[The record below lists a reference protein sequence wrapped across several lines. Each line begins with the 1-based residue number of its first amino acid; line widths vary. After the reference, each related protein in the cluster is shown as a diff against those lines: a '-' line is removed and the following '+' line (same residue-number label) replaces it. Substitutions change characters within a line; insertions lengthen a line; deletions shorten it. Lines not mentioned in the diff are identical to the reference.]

1 MDYRQ
6 PVRFGVFVTP
16 EATERPLQMA
26 ALADELGY
34 EVVGVQDHPYQRRF
48 FDTWTLLTAIAM
60 RTEHIT
66 VFPDVANLPLR
77 PPAVLA
83 KAAASL
89 DLLSGGR
96 VELGL
101 GAGGFWEAIK
111 AYGGPVRTPGESVS
125 ALEEAIQVIRLIW
138 SGQHGIR
145 FEGKFYPLA
154 GAHSGPVPAHPMG
167 IWLGAYKPR
176 MLSVVGRLA
185 DGWVPSLGYFKPAD
199 LLEGNRQRVAFSYD
213 AQPLIKLNAGK
224 YRLRVKHGGND
235 SNGNRVDRF
244 LACVAYLD
252 GVHPAIITQSGLYE
266 NEIFTAYDG
275 NLKQLWQFKSF
286 GETNGSGAL
295 STDLGWREASSVRRL
310 NSASESVTVPVEV
323 GAGTIASVRE
333 FRVWP

>member
-83 KAAASL
+83 KAAATL

-125 ALEEAIQVIRLIW
+125 ALEEASQVIRLMW
-138 SGQHGIR
+138 SGEHGIR

-154 GAHSGPVPAHPMG
+154 GAHSGPVPAHPIG

-176 MLSVVGRLA
+176 MLSIVGRLA
-185 DGWVPSLGYFKPAD
+185 DGWVPSYGYVKAPD
-199 LLEGNRQRVAFSYD
+199 LLEGNRRIDDAATAAGRDPRSIRRV
-213 AQPLIKLNAGK
+213 LNAGN
-224 YRLRVKHGGND
+224 LDAETLVSLVVDHGMD
-235 SNGNRVDRF
+235 TF
-244 LACVAYLD
+244 LVTD
-252 GVHPAIITQSGLYE
+252 DPDE
-266 NEIFTAYDG
+266 MR
-275 NLKQLWQFKSF
+275 SF
-286 GETNGSGAL
+286 
-295 STDLGWREASSVRRL
+295 
-310 NSASESVTVPVEV
+310 ASEVAPR
-323 GAGTIASVRE
+323 VRE
-333 FRVWP
+333 EVESRRSSRAD

>member
-6 PVRFGVFVTP
+6 PVRFGVFVTA

-26 ALADELGY
+26 ALVDELGY
-34 EVVGVQDHPYQRRF
+34 EVFGVQYHPYPRLF

-66 VFPDVANLPLR
+66 VFRDAATLPLR

-83 KAAASL
+83 KAAATL

-154 GAHSGPVPAHPMG
+154 GAHSGPVPAHPIG

-176 MLSVVGRLA
+176 MLSVVGCLA
-185 DGWVPSLGYFKPAD
+185 DRWVPSLRYLKPAE
-199 LLEGNRQRVAFSYD
+199 LLAGNQRIDEAATTAGRDPPSIPRPLHRRHLDPRNLGSPVVDYGMDTFLVSDDPDEMRTFATEVA
-213 AQPLIKLNAGK
+213 PK
-224 YRLRVKHGGND
+224 
-235 SNGNRVDRF
+235 
-244 LACVAYLD
+244 
-252 GVHPAIITQSGLYE
+252 
-266 NEIFTAYDG
+266 
-275 NLKQLWQFKSF
+275 
-286 GETNGSGAL
+286 
-295 STDLGWREASSVRRL
+295 
-310 NSASESVTVPVEV
+310 
-323 GAGTIASVRE
+323 VRE
-333 FRVWP
+333 EVESRRSRSAD